1 VMSLISPPSNE
12 SGSANDNV
20 GGPLAD
26 KLLVLHELPYQRFRG
41 MREIRTVLG
50 GSPDMDDVLVILKE
64 YEQLIEVLMA
74 RTDTDPRTQG
84 SVRTNAGFSLKQC

>member
-1 VMSLISPPSNE
+1 MSLISPPSNE

-50 GSPDMDDVLVILKE
+50 GSSDTGDVLVILKE
-64 YEQLIEVLMA
+64 YERLIEGLMPSTEA
-74 RTDTDPRTQG
+74 DSRTQG